1 MHHATNAIAL
11 MMECTF
17 WQMVPC
23 LPTTQ
28 QKDRAPLFTCICRI
42 INNPEVFRPLGHS
55 NATPSFDAELE
66 ILTNGV
72 AIQYRES
79 LAILFTLL
87 TKKKKRNKMSWLFQ
101 LGLEGKKIGL
111 AWMKP
116 LVNLLTLVGIH
127 WRSQSS
133 VSSDKPAFY
142 FEVPWN
148 GQERRVITFGI
159 PIYEGKHY
167 L

>member
-28 QKDRAPLFTCICRI
+28 QKDCAPLFTCICRI
-42 INNPEVFRPLGHS
+42 INIREVFRPLGHS

-101 LGLEGKKIGL
+101 LGLEEKKIGL

-116 LVNLLTLVGIH
+116 LVNLLTLVRIH

>member
-11 MMECTF
+11 MTECTF

-87 TKKKKRNKMSWLFQ
+87 TKKKKEIRCRDYFNWDLKEKNWSRLNEATCKSSYPRSYTLTVTIERFFRQTGILFWSS
-101 LGLEGKKIGL
+101 LKWSRKEGYNI
-111 AWMKP
+111 WDS
-116 LVNLLTLVGIH
+116 NL
-127 WRSQSS
+127 WR
-133 VSSDKPAFY
+133 
-142 FEVPWN
+142 
-148 GQERRVITFGI
+148 
-159 PIYEGKHY
+159 
-167 L
+167 

>member
-28 QKDRAPLFTCICRI
+28 QKDRAPLFICICRI

-79 LAILFTLL
+79 LAISFTLL
-87 TKKKKRNKMSWLFQ
+87 TKKKKEIRCRDYFNWDLKKKNWSRLNESTCKSSYPRSYTLTVTIERFFRQTGILFWSS
-101 LGLEGKKIGL
+101 LKWSRKEGYNI
-111 AWMKP
+111 WDS
-116 LVNLLTLVGIH
+116 NL
-127 WRSQSS
+127 WR
-133 VSSDKPAFY
+133 
-142 FEVPWN
+142 
-148 GQERRVITFGI
+148 
-159 PIYEGKHY
+159 
-167 L
+167 